1 MIVVVMGVAG
11 SGKSTV
17 GRQLAAHL
25 GFAFAEGDSYHPA
38 ANVEKMEQGTPLEDA
53 DRWPWLDQMAAEIDR
68 WQAQGLDVV
77 LACSALKRAYR
88 QRLIAARPG
97 VRLVF
102 LRGTT
107 AMIGQRLGER
117 RDHFMPADLLA
128 SQFDALEPPGAEEA
142 PIVADVESPPDQ
154 LVLTIA
160 RALGHVE
167 AGQRTMITTEDSSP

>member
-1 MIVVVMGVAG
+1 MILVVMGVAG

-17 GRQLAAHL
+17 GRMLAEHL

-38 ANVEKMEQGTPLEDA
+38 ANVEKMGRGVPLDDA
-53 DRWPWLDQMAAEIDR
+53 DRWPWLDHMAGKIDR
-68 WQAQGLDVV
+68 WHGQGLDVV
-77 LACSALKRAYR
+77 LTCSALKRAYR
-88 QRLIAARPG
+88 QRLIGVRPG

-102 LRGTT
+102 LHGTP
-107 AMIGQRLGER
+107 AVIAGRLGER

-128 SQFDALEPPGAEEA
+128 SQFDALEPPDADEA
-142 PIVADVESPPDQ
+142 PIVAEVDQPPDD

-167 AGQRTMITTEDSSP
+167 AAREDAGQ